1 MVTSWLRTGGADC
14 RWLEQVLV
22 GVVDPVLW
30 QQIIPFHFDSAAATA
45 AATATAAAAAAADKA
60 GNAPDNVKLVDA

>member
-45 AATATAAAAAAADKA
+45 AAAAAADKA
-60 GNAPDNVKLVDA
+60 GNAPDNVKLVNA